1 MHALPRRVAIIS
13 ALMGNRNPNLG
24 IAGLLAALG
33 CLPLL
38 AIAQGFSSVSGAPAP
53 ARPAAQGPAAIPSP
67 APASAPGQSLSSV
80 SAPPAA
86 GAPAAAPSAAI
97 PAAVVGAVAG
107 AFASVS
113 GMTAAP
119 ATGEA
124 PRLGAGGGLA
134 DKVLVKKSERQLY
147 LMRRGQVI
155 AQYPIKLGL
164 NPFGHKQRE
173 GDFRTPEG
181 RYELVRRNP
190 SSRFFLSIEIS
201 YPNRED
207 RAVASEAGYPPG
219 GLIMIHGQPNEPK
232 KPPAYYA
239 SKDWTDGC
247 IAVSNADMIDIWN
260 RAPLGIPIE
269 ITP

>member
-1 MHALPRRVAIIS
+1 MRTEDARLTS
-13 ALMGNRNPNLG
+13 EET
-24 IAGLLAALG
+24 
-33 CLPLL
+33 L
-38 AIAQGFSSVSGAPAP
+38 AIARAFGETLGKTMVVTKDMPGFIVN
-53 ARPAAQGPAAIPSP
+53 RLLIPY
-67 APASAPGQSLSSV
+67 LLH
-80 SAPPAA
+80 
-86 GAPAAAPSAAI
+86 
-97 PAAVVGAVAG
+97 AVKI
-107 AFASVS
+107 
-113 GMTAAP
+113 
-119 ATGEA
+119 
-124 PRLGAGGGLA
+124 LQDGLA
-134 DKVLVKKSERQLY
+134 TRED
-147 LMRRGQVI
+147 I
-155 AQYPIKLGL
+155 DTAIKLGL

-190 SSRFFLSIEIS
+190 SSRFFLSIGIS

>member
-1 MHALPRRVAIIS
+1 MAIIS

-24 IAGLLAALG
+24 IAGLLTALAI
-33 CLPLL
+33 LPL
-38 AIAQGFSSVSGAPAP
+38 AAFAQGFNSISGASAPARPGAQGPAVNPSQVPVAAPTQGFSSVSTMPAK
-53 ARPAAQGPAAIPSP
+53 G
-67 APASAPGQSLSSV
+67 
-80 SAPPAA
+80 PPAA
-86 GAPAAAPSAAI
+86 TASAAI
-97 PAAVVGAVAG
+97 PAAAISAVAG

-119 ATGEA
+119 ASGEA
-124 PRLGAGGGLA
+124 PRLDVRGGIA

-181 RYELVRRNP
+181 RYELIRRNP

-219 GLIMIHGQPNEPK
+219 GLIMIHGQPNEPTR
-232 KPPAYYA
+232 PPAYYA

-269 ITP
+269 IRP

>member
-1 MHALPRRVAIIS
+1 MA
-13 ALMGNRNPNLG
+13 NRIRNLG
-24 IAGLLAALG
+24 MAGLLAALS
-33 CLPLL
+33 CLPL
-38 AIAQGFSSVSGAPAP
+38 ASHAQGFSSVSGAPVPDRPVVQRTVVAQP
-53 ARPAAQGPAAIPSP
+53 PVPAAAQTQGF
-67 APASAPGQSLSSV
+67 SSV
-80 SAPPAA
+80 SALPAADPPAA
-86 GAPAAAPSAAI
+86 AASAAMPAATIS
-97 PAAVVGAVAG
+97 AVAG

-113 GMTAAP
+113 GMTRAP
-119 ATGEA
+119 VSGEA
-124 PRLGAGGGLA
+124 PRLDAGGGLA
-134 DKVLVKKSERQLY
+134 DQVLVNKSERLLY

-155 AQYPIKLGL
+155 ARYPIKLGL
-164 NPFGHKQRE
+164 NPYGHKQRE

-207 RAVASEAGYPPG
+207 RAVASEAGFRPG

-269 ITP
+269 IRP